1 MPKERIDTAIIAIIS
16 SFELKR
22 KKKKRRYEKEVFNK
36 NLTSINDVLPS
47 KKKFTRYSFFE
58 SKIAFPVVDFPDIR

>member
-22 KKKKRRYEKEVFNK
+22 EKKKYEKEVFNK
-36 NLTSINDVLPS
+36 NVTSINDVLPS

>member
-22 KKKKRRYEKEVFNK
+22 KKKKYEKEVFNR
-36 NLTSINDVLPS
+36 NVTSINDVLPS

-58 SKIAFPVVDFPDIR
+58 SKIAFPIVDFPDIR

>member
-22 KKKKRRYEKEVFNK
+22 KKKEKCEKEVFNR
-36 NLTSINDVLPS
+36 NVTSINDVLPS

-58 SKIAFPVVDFPDIR
+58 SKIAFPIVDFPDIR